1 MELTVKHYQTTSMKT
16 LNNKVAFVTGG
27 TRGMGKAIV
36 KRLAG
41 EGAAVAFT
49 YAQSDEKAQAIVAE
63 ILKSGGQALAIKADG
78 AFKNAVANA
87 IEEAAVKFGRI
98 DILVNNAA
106 VAVNG
111 PIESAGDR
119 AADYDRQIDIN
130 IRAVTEAVRSVQKH
144 MPDGGRIINIGSVG
158 GRRIGSPYFSD
169 YAATKAA
176 IGAYS
181 RGLAWDFAP
190 RNITVNTIEP
200 GAIDTDMLPGDTA
213 IREAFTNAIPLRRF
227 GKPEEVAALV
237 NFLAGPESS
246 YITGSNLSIDGGI
259 MA

>member
-1 MELTVKHYQTTSMKT
+1 MST
-16 LNNKVAFVTGG
+16 LNEKVAFVTGG

-36 KRLAG
+36 KRLAA

-49 YAQSDEKAQAIVAE
+49 YVNSDEQARTIVE
-63 ILKSGGQALAIKADG
+63 KIQQGGGKALAIKADG
-78 AFKNAVANA
+78 AVKNRVSDA
-87 IEEAAVKFGRI
+87 IRKAAETFGKI

-106 VAVNG
+106 VAVGG
-111 PIESAGDR
+111 PIETAVERS
-119 AADYDRQIDIN
+119 ADYDRQIDVN
-130 IRAVTEAVRSVQKH
+130 IRAVAEAVRAVSQY

-158 GRRIGSPYFSD
+158 GRKIGMPHMAD

-176 IGAYS
+176 IEGFS

-200 GAIDTDMLPGDTA
+200 GAIDTDMVPKDPA
-213 IREAFTNAIPLRRF
+213 VREGFINAIPLRRL
-227 GKPEEVAALV
+227 GKPEEIAALA

-246 YITGSNLSIDGGI
+246 YITGSNIAIDGGI
-259 MA
+259 LA